1 LLIGAYTVCGFTTAG
16 IVKVHLLPY
25 AVSCGYPLVQS
36 AAAFGVMAG
45 FNVVGMLLS
54 GWLTDRVNRPM
65 LLGGVYFIRALVFI
79 LLVYV
84 GADISLL
91 FLFAVIFGT
100 LDFATVPPTAGIVA
114 THLGV
119 RTMGFSMGVLFAGH
133 SVGAAAGAFL
143 GGWFYDLYARY
154 DGVWLLGLG
163 LAMVAAVLSW
173 SIREIPR
180 EDLGRAPAAA
190 AA

>member
-1 LLIGAYTVCGFTTAG
+1 
-16 IVKVHLLPY
+16 
-25 AVSCGYPLVQS
+25 
-36 AAAFGVMAG
+36 MAG